1 MSVWKLIYPWWEDR
15 HTQPLRN
22 MVCQP
27 PVQVN
32 THLSEDAA
40 PPAPGASPT
49 EEPAPPAQPC
59 AAASPGRN
67 VRTSGGLQR
76 LNNTPDVMPSRR
88 IQTQEG
94 THSTD
99 AFPAFPAKPSVGR
112 EVSSASIWR
121 DCAGEGSPG
130 GTGHTG

>member
-1 MSVWKLIYPWWEDR
+1 MSVWKLMHPWWEDR
-15 HTQPLRN
+15 HTQPLGN

-32 THLSEDAA
+32 THLSEDPA

-49 EEPAPPAQPC
+49 EEPAPPAQPR
-59 AAASPGRN
+59 AATSPGRN
-67 VRTSGGLQR
+67 IRTSGGLQR
-76 LNNTPDVMPSRR
+76 QNNTPDVMPSRR

-99 AFPAFPAKPSVGR
+99 AFPAFPAKPRVGR
-112 EVSSASIWR
+112 EVSSASVWR
-121 DCAGEGSPG
+121 DCSGERSPG